1 MVLQAEWLSM
11 RAAVLRAPMNR
22 AMGSMMS
29 TLMVIYHL
37 QQMHCVLT
45 DVQEL
50 AEWVT
55 EAEEVVHEEISHF
68 SALPD
73 PEVPDNQ
80 E

>member
-1 MVLQAEWLSM
+1 MVLQAERLSM
-11 RAAVLRAPMNR
+11 RAIVLRALTNR
-22 AMGSMMS
+22 AMGSTML
-29 TLMVIYHL
+29 TLMVIYCL
-37 QQMHCVLT
+37 QQMHRVLT

-55 EAEEVVHEEISHF
+55 EAEEVVHEEMSHF

-73 PEVPDNQ
+73 PEVPDDQ

>member
-1 MVLQAEWLSM
+1 MVLQAKRLSM
-11 RAAVLRAPMNR
+11 RAVALRALTNQ
-22 AMGSMMS
+22 AMGSTMS

-37 QQMHCVLT
+37 QQIHHVLT
-45 DVQEL
+45 DVWEL

-73 PEVPDNQ
+73 PELPDNQ